1 VGSANL
7 FVTEFFQPMEPSG
20 RFFVAPSLTKL
31 KDSDDK
37 LFIDGQEIAI
47 KNKFTFG
54 EFDLG
59 VLFGNSGQIRV
70 GYRRGEH
77 EISPALTDGPPR
89 ESDIGAGRL
98 RATWDSLDAVNFPGA
113 GNYTNFD
120 VLVSRESIGA
130 DQDFDRISVDFN
142 QAGTIGRYSLIG
154 TLRYGDSL
162 GSDLPFYATIPLGG
176 FFNLSGLRT
185 QELRGE
191 TMGFSRLLVYRQF
204 GDVGNILGGA
214 FYLGLSL
221 ETGNVWTRLEDPSLS
236 DLRAAGA
243 VFAGVDSMLGPLYV
257 GWGLTDGGNRS
268 FYLFLGRV
276 FGLGVRRF

>member
-1 VGSANL
+1 
-7 FVTEFFQPMEPSG
+7 MEPSG

-98 RATWDSLDAVNFPGA
+98 RATWDSLDAVTFPGA

-120 VLVSRESIGA
+120 V
-130 DQDFDRISVDFN
+130 N